1 MLSLV
6 TSALKALRASDHS
19 PDHTAA
25 QMRAFSK
32 QIPLL
37 YLVLLANTAFV
48 SATHFGLAPDLLTL
62 HLPLLFSAL
71 CVARLVG
78 WWYMRNT
85 NVSHA
90 AALRRL
96 KSTQVLAAA
105 FGALF
110 TAWGLAILPYGD
122 PQHQMHVA
130 YFMSITVI
138 SCVFCLMHLR
148 AAAFTLMLIVTIPFS
163 AFFATRG
170 DPVLLAVA
178 ANMGLVSIAMAFILN
193 SHFRDFRRMV
203 QQRTEL
209 TQQHAESVRLG
220 AENYRLAHVD
230 SLTGLANRREFLS
243 RIEREVASAGAVGH
257 EIAVGLVDLDGF
269 KAVNDLYGHAA
280 GDELLVEASRRMKE
294 LQGFEATFARLGGDE
309 FGVILRDSS
318 GRPEVSSFGR
328 WLAMVL
334 ALPYDLSGLRINL
347 SASLGFAVYPTAG
360 HTAERLVENAD
371 YALYEAKDKS
381 PGSTVIF
388 SQHHAAEIQRLNLV
402 LQKLRTA
409 DLATEITMVYQPI
422 VTVASGAVIGFEALA
437 RWHNGTLGNVPP
449 AEFIRVA
456 ERSDMIN
463 RLSLS
468 LFAAALRDMS
478 AWPPS
483 AQLYFN
489 LSARNINAPGFALQ
503 LTAEIVRSGI
513 NPRRIE
519 FEVTETAVMAD
530 FDQALHCLS
539 ALRGVGCRI
548 ALDDFGTG
556 FSSLSYVHRLPLDK
570 IKIDARFIAG
580 IESNAA
586 VRNIVK
592 SIVDLSHNLSLAC
605 VAEGVETE
613 AQARIIAELGCDHAQ
628 GYHYARPLPLEHL
641 DHEQTGAGPSTVRQ
655 A

>member
-1 MLSLV
+1 
-6 TSALKALRASDHS
+6 
-19 PDHTAA
+19 
-25 QMRAFSK
+25 MRAFSK

-37 YLVLLANTAFV
+37 YLVLLANTGFV
-48 SATHFGLAPDLLTL
+48 SATHFGLAPDLLAL
-62 HLPLLFSAL
+62 YLPGLFSAL
-71 CVARLVG
+71 CAVRLVS
-78 WWYMRNT
+78 WWFMRNA
-85 NVSHA
+85 NIGHA

-96 KSTQVLAAA
+96 KSTQVLAGV

-110 TAWGLAILPYGD
+110 AAWGIAIYPYGD

-130 YFMSITVI
+130 YYISITVI

-148 AAAFTLMLIVTIPFS
+148 AAAFTLMLIVTVPF
-163 AFFATRG
+163 AGFFATRG

-178 ANMGLVSIAMAFILN
+178 ANMGLVSLAMAFIVN
-193 SHFRDFRRMV
+193 THYRDFRRMV
-203 QQRTEL
+203 RQRTEL
-209 TQQHAESVRLG
+209 TQQHTESVRLG

-230 SLTGLANRREFLS
+230 SLTGLANRREFLN
-243 RIEREVASAGAVGH
+243 RIENEIRAAGAAAQ

-280 GDELLVEASRRMKE
+280 GDDLLVEASRRMLE
-294 LQGFEATFARLGGDE
+294 LQGFDATFARLGGDE
-309 FGVILRDSS
+309 FGVILRISAS
-318 GRPEVSSFGR
+318 QQEIASFGR
-328 WLAMVL
+328 RLTMVL
-334 ALPYDLSGLRINL
+334 ALPYDLSGLRINI
-347 SASLGFAVYPTAG
+347 SASAGFAAFPESG
-360 HTAERLVENAD
+360 QSAERLVENAD
-371 YALYEAKDKS
+371 YALYEAKNKS
-381 PGSTVIF
+381 PGSAVIF

-402 LQKLRTA
+402 MHKLRTA
-409 DLATEITMVYQPI
+409 DLASEITMVYQPI
-422 VTVASGAVIGFEALA
+422 VTIAGGVVIGFEALA
-437 RWHNGTLGNVPP
+437 RWHNGALGNVPP
-449 AEFIRVA
+449 AEFIKVA

-468 LFAAALRDMS
+468 LFAAALRDMAS
-478 AWPPS
+478 WPPT

-530 FDQALHCLS
+530 FEQALHCLS

-556 FSSLSYVHRLPLDK
+556 YSSLSYVHRLPLDK
-570 IKIDARFIAG
+570 IKIDAQFIAG

-592 SIVDLSHNLSLAC
+592 SIIDLSHNLSLAC

-613 AQARIIAELGCDHAQ
+613 AQARIIAELGCDYAQ
-628 GYHYARPLPLEHL
+628 GFHYARPLPLDCL
-641 DHEQTGAGPSTVRQ
+641 DHQQ
-655 A
+655 AEFVQQA